1 MSKILEKYW
10 KMGQLENIGKILTKN
25 KLENIDKRANLKV
38 LENVDKLGNIGKIL
52 TNLKYWQ
59 KC

>member
-38 LENVDKLGNIGKIL
+38 LENVDKVENIGK
-52 TNLKYWQ
+52 
-59 KC
+59 C